1 MYLHACTSITDTPML
16 LCKLPPP
23 LSLVLSF
30 CPLQKSCLSHKLCFT
45 CRSNVE
51 RLQGQLQT
59 SESSNSHLKE
69 RVDTMEEEL
78 REATLERDGLR
89 SLNERSSAELRRALE
104 VRMGACTY
112 MYMYLCVCVCV
123 CVYVRERGRRGSGR
137 ERDGEREG
145 EKGRGR
151 DAVVTPYTD
160 SVQCLKEDQKV
171 ELQTYMQSR

>member
-1 MYLHACTSITDTPML
+1 MYLHACTSITDTPVL
-16 LCKLPPP
+16 LCKLSPP

-30 CPLQKSCLSHKLCFT
+30 CPLQKSCLSHELCFT

-112 MYMYLCVCVCV
+112 MYMYLCVCV
-123 CVYVRERGRRGSGR
+123 RERGGR
-137 ERDGEREG
+137 ERERER
-145 EKGRGR
+145 ERRRGRGR

>member
-123 CVYVRERGRRGSGR
+123 CVCVCEREGEEREWERERRRERGRER
-137 ERDGEREG
+137 ERERCRCNPLHRFCAVPQGRPEG
-145 EKGRGR
+145 
-151 DAVVTPYTD
+151 
-160 SVQCLKEDQKV
+160 
-171 ELQTYMQSR
+171 